1 MSGKQLDQWGNGY
14 QSYDDDLD
22 DYSYSPP
29 LQGNVQVA
37 RIGYVGVVS
46 AEVKQVSSY
55 EQSWR
60 THDRN
65 RQTGSYTTASTKE
78 VASRG
83 ETFKERS
90 SGRVGSKDEFKTTS
104 TYRVGDRSG
113 YTEYQRQ
120 ERFRRVD
127 FGSGGSSSNSIRVEF
142 GSWNLGLW
150 CPFCADLRFDMLF
163 SAVENKMEERGFCCF
178 LVFVML

>member
-1 MSGKQLDQWGNGY
+1 MKNAAMSGKQLDQWGNGY

-127 FGSGGSSSNSIRVEF
+127 FGSGGSSSNSIR
-142 GSWNLGLW
+142 GSAG
-150 CPFCADLRFDMLF
+150 
-163 SAVENKMEERGFCCF
+163 SKGGK
-178 LVFVML
+178 